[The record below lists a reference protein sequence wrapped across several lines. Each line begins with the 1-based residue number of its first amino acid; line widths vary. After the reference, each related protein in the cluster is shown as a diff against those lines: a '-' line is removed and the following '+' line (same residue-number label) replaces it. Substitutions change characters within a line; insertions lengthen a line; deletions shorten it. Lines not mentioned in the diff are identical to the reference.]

1 MGQILHTS
9 TELSYNFFE
18 KKSTNSKVRR
28 APWPQKGTFSAA
40 VCVGTA
46 FALYQSGSRK
56 EGRAG
61 RNHFRVHWHSGPLLD
76 TQIFHTC
83 ASSPAEQPNAARI
96 QKLNRFQQS
105 IFADLVYF
113 PDGIFP
119 AGEIPHVQLADIA
132 VVHNF

>member
-56 EGRAG
+56 GGRAG
-61 RNHFRVHWHSGPLLD
+61 MDDLCMHPKTL
-76 TQIFHTC
+76 HTC
-83 ASSPAEQPNAARI
+83 ASSPAEQPDAALI

-119 AGEIPHVQLADIA
+119 AAEVPHVQLADIA
-132 VVHNF
+132 VVHNL